1 MLEFL
6 KMMLNVDFLLF
17 LLGIYWNDIAL
28 YIQNWIAN
36 CSPKRFCF
44 IAAIFVYMFLKH
56 QWQAHTKK

>member
-36 CSPKRFCF
+36 CSPKRFGF
-44 IAAIFVYMFLKH
+44 IAGHICLYVFETSMASTY
-56 QWQAHTKK
+56 

>member
-1 MLEFL
+1 MKFL
-6 KMMLNVDFLLF
+6 KMAQDADFLLF

-28 YIQNWIAN
+28 YIQNRIAN
-36 CSPKRFCF
+36 CSPKRFGF

>member
-28 YIQNWIAN
+28 YIQNWIA
-36 CSPKRFCF
+36 KRFGF